1 MKILTLVMLLLIPR
15 PLTGQSVGANVGG
28 VVSDES
34 GALLQKATITITH
47 VLNGRKEVIT
57 TGHAGEYRAVRLIPG
72 DYDLS
77 VAQAGFAS
85 VTRRVT
91 LLVGAEATV
100 NFTLTVSGVAAHT
113 TVRAEIPFVE
123 VARSQPSAA
132 VTKPQIEALPV
143 LERNF
148 LVLAQLLPG
157 SGPINSTVGRL
168 AFTKFGGVA
177 DQRSGYTT
185 LIDGGDIDDAQ
196 WGSPTI
202 NVSQDAVQEFKVFR
216 NQFDAQHGHGLN
228 AVVTVVTR
236 SGTNQFRGSGFYFG
250 RDQRLN
256 ARNPLA
262 AEKPPFDEQR
272 LGGSLGGPLARDRS
286 HFFAAYERD
295 NVDTARIIAL
305 PALNPFATGENGVFP
320 AQTDNH
326 MATVRLDHRMN
337 VAHGLSLRYLYDNQ
351 KFLRAGMQ
359 VRSDSNQVDIFNR
372 SHSLVFEETWGPS
385 RHLFNAF
392 RVHLLNHSLGTV
404 PRTIAVGIIRPSVTL
419 GQTNAESQV
428 VPRTKV
434 SVSDAMY
441 LHTQRHN
448 FKFGGE
454 FAFASQAL
462 QSHIFEHG
470 VFEFQTDAEFDP
482 NDQRTWPISFRQQK
496 PSVFT
501 YNSRELGFFLQ
512 DDWRLAERIR
522 LNAGLRYD
530 LDLNL
535 RIDDFY
541 GRLLDDP
548 GLAGLEQFVSKN
560 RGTDTN
566 NLQPRLG
573 ATWDTRGNGT
583 LVVRGGWGL
592 YVTRN
597 RPWFQ
602 LRSMNQFGSS
612 VVRVDDPARLR
623 HFPNIDAVLGGRS
636 LDDFI
641 ASGGPRQLGTVIPDN
656 FVQPYASNT
665 TIGVGW
671 QLNRLTALDIDY
683 VHSYADHQTGLTD
696 RNLPASGPIT
706 TANPR
711 PVRQFG
717 QVLMIENYT
726 KSWYDALETQF
737 RTQFGTSDTFQV
749 SYALSRSYLDGVD
762 HFNYPRGTQRTPHER
777 GYNPTDQRHNLT
789 IAGTI
794 TLSWDIQVS
803 GIVKLI
809 SGSPMKIQAGIDLDG
824 DQSLMGDLPAAVP
837 ITVGRERVAES
848 LAAINELRTSRR
860 LPPVDE
866 TLLALDP
873 YRTLD
878 MRIAKALR
886 VGADKRIEIMIE
898 GFNVTNHVNFRPPSP
913 FGSASA
919 NIVSPAF
926 LLRTAA
932 RDARQIQW
940 GLRYAF

>member
-1 MKILTLVMLLLIPR
+1 
-15 PLTGQSVGANVGG
+15 
-28 VVSDES
+28 
-34 GALLQKATITITH
+34 
-47 VLNGRKEVIT
+47 
-57 TGHAGEYRAVRLIPG
+57 
-72 DYDLS
+72 
-77 VAQAGFAS
+77 
-85 VTRRVT
+85 
-91 LLVGAEATV
+91 
-100 NFTLTVSGVAAHT
+100 
-113 TVRAEIPFVE
+113 
-123 VARSQPSAA
+123 
-132 VTKPQIEALPV
+132 
-143 LERNF
+143 
-148 LVLAQLLPG
+148 
-157 SGPINSTVGRL
+157 
-168 AFTKFGGVA
+168 
-177 DQRSGYTT
+177 
-185 LIDGGDIDDAQ
+185 
-196 WGSPTI
+196 
-202 NVSQDAVQEFKVFR
+202 
-216 NQFDAQHGHGLN
+216 
-228 AVVTVVTR
+228 
-236 SGTNQFRGSGFYFG
+236 
-250 RDQRLN
+250 
-256 ARNPLA
+256 
-262 AEKPPFDEQR
+262 
-272 LGGSLGGPLARDRS
+272 
-286 HFFAAYERD
+286 
-295 NVDTARIIAL
+295 
-305 PALNPFATGENGVFP
+305 
-320 AQTDNH
+320 
-326 MATVRLDHRMN
+326 
-337 VAHGLSLRYLYDNQ
+337 
-351 KFLRAGMQ
+351 
-359 VRSDSNQVDIFNR
+359 
-372 SHSLVFEETWGPS
+372 
-385 RHLFNAF
+385 
-392 RVHLLNHSLGTV
+392 
-404 PRTIAVGIIRPSVTL
+404 
-419 GQTNAESQV
+419 
-428 VPRTKV
+428 
-434 SVSDAMY
+434 
-441 LHTQRHN
+441 
-448 FKFGGE
+448 
-454 FAFASQAL
+454 
-462 QSHIFEHG
+462 
-470 VFEFQTDAEFDP
+470 
-482 NDQRTWPISFRQQK
+482 
-496 PSVFT
+496 
-501 YNSRELGFFLQ
+501 
-512 DDWRLAERIR
+512 
-522 LNAGLRYD
+522 
-530 LDLNL
+530 
-535 RIDDFY
+535 
-541 GRLLDDP
+541 
-548 GLAGLEQFVSKN
+548 
-560 RGTDTN
+560 
-566 NLQPRLG
+566 
-573 ATWDTRGNGT
+573 
-583 LVVRGGWGL
+583 
-592 YVTRN
+592 
-597 RPWFQ
+597 
-602 LRSMNQFGSS
+602 
-612 VVRVDDPARLR
+612 VRVDDPARLR

-803 GIVKLI
+803 GIVTLI